1 MFDLIISGGT
11 VVDGSGGKARL
22 ADVAI
27 NGDKIV
33 GVGDYANQASTRT
46 VDASGCLVTPGWV
59 DVHTHYDGQATWD
72 PLLAPSSWHGVT
84 TAVMGNCGV
93 GFAPVKPGEEG
104 FLIQLMEGVEDIPGT
119 ALSEGIDWQW
129 EHFPE
134 YLDALDTMPRAIDVA
149 AQVPHGAVRSY
160 VMGERCNTDELPT
173 DADIE
178 AMAKIVR
185 EGLEAGAVGFSTS
198 RTFLH
203 KDVNGVLVPGTNA
216 PADEMRALGY
226 AMKGLDH
233 GVFELVSD
241 HLGNEDEVKWVID
254 VGQESGRPITV
265 VWTSFEAFTEGNF
278 MALAHSA
285 AEQGVKVIPQVAAR
299 PTGILHG
306 LQSSFN
312 VFMAHATYVNEIAE
326 LSLEDKVFAMQRP
339 EIRRKILGEKSSM
352 PTTPFGLSWEEL
364 LWYVFPLGEKPD
376 YEPRREDSIAG
387 IAAAQGKDC
396 FAVMYDLMVDQDG
409 RELFYQPLNAY
420 ADYNFNFFENTLTD
434 PDALFGLSDG
444 GAHCGLI
451 ADAGMPTF
459 VLTHWVRDRKRGKRL
474 PLELMVRKLSYD
486 TARAYGMEDRG
497 LLAEGYLADVNVID
511 LKALQL
517 HRPEAIYDLPAGGK
531 RLVQRVDG
539 YRYTLKSGVET
550 FIDGEHTGAL
560 PGRLVRG
567 GKAGNQGAARL

>member
-11 VVDGSGGKARL
+11 VVDGSGGKSRR

-27 NGDKIV
+27 KGDKIA
-33 GVGDYANQASTRT
+33 GVGDYSGQASTRT

-93 GFAPVKPGEEG
+93 GFAPVRPGAED

-119 ALSEGIDWQW
+119 ALAEGINWQW

-134 YLDALDTMPRAIDVA
+134 YLDALDAMPRAIDVA

-160 VMGERCNTDELPT
+160 VMGERCNTEELPT

-178 AMAKIVR
+178 AMADIVK
-185 EGLEAGAVGFSTS
+185 EGLKAGAVGFSTS

-216 PADEMRALGY
+216 PAEEMRALGY
-226 AMKGLDH
+226 AMKGFDH

-241 HLGNEDEVKWVID
+241 HLGEEDEIKWVID
-254 VGQESGRPITV
+254 VGKESGRPVTV
-265 VWTSFEAFTEGNF
+265 VWTSFDAFTDGNF
-278 MALAHSA
+278 MTLAHNA
-285 AEQGVKVIPQVAAR
+285 AKQGVKVIPQVAAR

-306 LQSSFN
+306 LQSSFH
-312 VFMAHATYVNEIAE
+312 VFMVHPTYVSEIAE
-326 LSLEDKVFAMQRP
+326 LPFDEKLAAMQSTENR
-339 EIRRKILGEKSSM
+339 EKILGEESM
-352 PTTPFGLSWEEL
+352 MPMTPFGMSWEEL
-364 LWYVFPLGEKPD
+364 LWFVFPLGEKPD
-376 YEPRREDSIAG
+376 YEPTREQSVGG
-387 IAAAQGKDC
+387 IAAAQGKDG
-396 FAVMYDLMVDQDG
+396 FAVMYDLMTADG
-409 RELFYQPLNAY
+409 GKELFYQPLNAY
-420 ADYNFNFFENTLTD
+420 ANYDFSFFESTLTD

-451 ADAGMPTF
+451 ADAGMPSF
-459 VLTHWVRDRKRGKRL
+459 VLTHWVRDRERGKRL

-511 LKALQL
+511 FEALQL
-517 HRPEAIYDLPAGGK
+517 HRPEALYDLPAGGK
-531 RLVQRVDG
+531 RLVQKVDG
-539 YRYTLKSGVET
+539 YRHTLKSGVET
-550 FIDGEHTGAL
+550 FTDGEHTGAL

-567 GKAGNQGAARL
+567 GQGNGHGAARL